1 VAGGTPFRNSTD
13 ADQIKESGIRIA
25 AEPATIEV
33 TDLIIKG
40 EGMDPNL
47 EREQRHVVV
56 NTPGQQRE
64 VVSDR
69 TVRVDESEGPSAGT
83 IGIIAVVAILAI
95 GVIVYLVTNQNAND
109 AANRNANLTA
119 QSQAN
124 TQQPQQAP
132 VVVQQPAQQAPV
144 VIQQPAPAAPAP
156 VVIQQPADTSQ
167 RQNTSANDDAN
178 MQDAATKRLAENVDM
193 TGVVVTVID
202 GRAVLT
208 GTVNSEAAKA
218 KAEHLV
224 KSVRGVK
231 SVDNKLVAST

>member
-1 VAGGTPFRNSTD
+1 MIN
-13 ADQIKESGIRIA
+13 E
-25 AEPATIEV
+25 
-33 TDLIIKG
+33 G

-64 VVSDR
+64 VVTDR
-69 TVRVDESEGPSAGT
+69 TVRVDEKDGPSAGT
-83 IGIIAVVAILAI
+83 IGIIAVLAILAI
-95 GVIVYLVTNQNAND
+95 GVIVYLVTSQNSND
-109 AANRNANLTA
+109 AANRNANALAAT
-119 QSQAN
+119 QAN

-132 VVVQQPAQQAPV
+132 VIVQQPAQQAPV

-156 VVIQQPADTSQ
+156 VMIQQPADPSQ

-178 MQDAATKRLAENVDM
+178 MQDAATKRLADNVDM
-193 TGVVVTVID
+193 TGVVVTVND
-202 GRAVLT
+202 ARAVLT
-208 GTVNSEAAKA
+208 GTVSSEAAKA
-218 KAEHLV
+218 KAEQLV